1 MGHKAMMVSLVIL
14 HLWGTILMGAVL
26 LGRESMVI
34 GNMFDSC
41 LYAILANLL
50 VLAGYRSVDKV
61 LTNYGKGKKDDDTSS
76 TSVPLVE

>member
-1 MGHKAMMVSLVIL
+1 MMVSLVIL
-14 HLWGTILMGAVL
+14 HLWGTILMTAVL
-26 LGRESMVI
+26 LGRESPVI

-61 LTNYGKGKKDDDTSS
+61 LTNYGKDRKNDESS
-76 TSVPLVE
+76 PPSVPLVE